1 MFIQNKVLC
10 EFLAYLVFSFLWWN
24 QQTNNKNSTTMRQ
37 TIPPDITPIMVIIS
51 FSMFCCPEISVV
63 DQVLHGGI
71 SVTATKKNEK
81 K

>member
-1 MFIQNKVLC
+1 
-10 EFLAYLVFSFLWWN
+10 
-24 QQTNNKNSTTMRQ
+24 MRQ

-81 K
+81 KKNNTPNYYSNKYHTNNRQNCNEVGNFLKYTFNF